1 MKKVLAVMLWM
12 VLLCSLAACA
22 VKVVSPQ
29 ETDSAPK
36 TQTQQPSDIPPAQE
50 TPSDTPADSAQ
61 TSLEDE
67 AKQPEPEPIDYT
79 VFCGNYSDTET
90 VEGPCYTVSILSVDP
105 NSGAIEF
112 TISYI
117 GTHSSPIYSTEPIH
131 ASVLEDGTVQFEWTD
146 SWKNQGNGTLML
158 NSEDEST
165 VQLKMTVTEE
175 AEVNRATLSTHGQV
189 KTLTRRQAQ

>member
-1 MKKVLAVMLWM
+1 MKKVLAVMLWI

-36 TQTQQPSDIPPAQE
+36 TQTDQPSDAPPAQE

-61 TSLEDE
+61 SSPEDE
-67 AKQPEPEPIDYT
+67 AKQPESEPIDYT

-90 VEGPCYTVSILSVDP
+90 VEGPCYTVSILSVDQ
-105 NSGAIEF
+105 NSKEMEL
-112 TISYI
+112 TISYV
-117 GTHSSPIYSTEPIH
+117 GVRSSPVYSTQTIR
-131 ASVLEDGTVQFEWTD
+131 AAISEDHTVEFEWTD
-146 SWKNQGNGTLML
+146 SWKNHGTGTLIL
-158 NSEDEST
+158 DPEDAST